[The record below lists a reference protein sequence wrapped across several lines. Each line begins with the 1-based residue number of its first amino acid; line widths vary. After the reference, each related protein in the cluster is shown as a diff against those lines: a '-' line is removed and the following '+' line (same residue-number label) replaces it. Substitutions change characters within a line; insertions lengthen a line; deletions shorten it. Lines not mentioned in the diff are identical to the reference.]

1 MDRILTAITILLP
14 LAFAVTGDAR
24 AEEPKPDH
32 SVYDG
37 LLEKYVSAAGT
48 DYRAWTESAPDRGAL
63 RAYLA
68 AMEKQAPSR
77 LPRSEAL
84 AYWINLYNAATLNLV
99 LEHYP
104 VKSIRDIGGALSSPW
119 KQDVVKVE
127 GRSFTL
133 DQIENEVIR
142 PSFLEPRI
150 HFALNCA
157 ARSCPPLRAEAFS
170 GESLDAQLEE
180 QTVAFLADPK
190 SNSLDENGTLH
201 LSKLFDWFEEDFR
214 EAKGSVVEFVVPYFP
229 ALAAVGSK
237 PPRIEHEDYD
247 WSLNEAAKPKVSAR

>member
-1 MDRILTAITILLP
+1 MNRIHAIAMLLP
-14 LAFAVTGDAR
+14 LALVLPGGTG
-24 AEEPKPDH
+24 AEEPKPVH
-32 SVYDG
+32 SEYDR
-37 LLEKYVSAAGT
+37 LLKKYVSVAGT
-48 DYRAWTESAPDRGAL
+48 DYRAWTENAPDRGAL
-63 RAYLA
+63 REYLA
-68 AMEKQAPSR
+68 EMEKSSPSR

-84 AYWINLYNAATLNLV
+84 AYWINLYNAATLHLV

-119 KQDVVKVE
+119 KQEVVKVD

-157 ARSCPPLRAEAFS
+157 ARSCPPLRAEAFT
-170 GESLDAQLEE
+170 GESLDTQLEE

-190 SNSLDENGTLH
+190 SNSLDENGTLR
-201 LSKLFDWFEEDFR
+201 LSKLFDWFEDDFR
-214 EAKGSVVEFVVPYFP
+214 EAKGSVVEFVAPYFP
-229 ALAAVGSK
+229 ALTAAGSK
-237 PPRIEHEDYD
+237 PPKIEHEDYD
-247 WSLNEAAKPKVSAR
+247 WSLNEAAKPKTSAR